1 MTGASGQEG
10 GATAAAG
17 DAAQKPE
24 RLRLGG
30 MALRNGL
37 LVHGPTS
44 WAVAVRNRAGAVE
57 VASGTKPSFAPG
69 RLAKT
74 PMLRGPLRLAEAM
87 AVVPM
92 ARLRLRSARLPF
104 EDPRVALA
112 AAGAS
117 AASAAA
123 RRYARGSTTRE
134 ALIAAIGMIPALAA
148 LRDPDLAAY
157 HGAEHKAIG
166 AYESGGSA
174 AEEPKEHQRCG
185 SNLIGP
191 LLALSVGGQVLV
203 EKAMDRPTSIA
214 RGAASVAATGAA
226 VEVFAFAERKP
237 DAPLSRA
244 VHSAGHEIQ
253 KRVST
258 REPTAE
264 QLEVAEAAVAELLR
278 AEGVAA
284 DTSGEPPGT
293 DSGPAVT

>member
-1 MTGASGQEG
+1 MSAEGPPPQESE
-10 GATAAAG
+10 AP
-17 DAAQKPE
+17 D

-37 LVHGPTS
+37 LVHGPTHWS
-44 WAVAVRNRAGAVE
+44 VAVRDRAGAVQ
-57 VASGTKPSFAPG
+57 VASGAKPSLARG
-69 RLAKT
+69 RLATT
-74 PMLRGPLRLAEAM
+74 PLLRGPLRLAEAM
-87 AVVPM
+87 LVVPM

-104 EDPRVALA
+104 EDPRVAVA
-112 AAGAS
+112 AVGAS

-134 ALIAAIGMIPALAA
+134 AVIAAVGLMPALAA

-166 AYESGGSA
+166 AYESGGA
-174 AEEPKEHQRCG
+174 AADEPKEHARCG

-191 LLALSVGGQVLV
+191 LLAFSVGGQILV
-203 EKAMDRPTSIA
+203 EKALERPGSVA
-214 RGAASVAATGAA
+214 RGAASLAATGAA

-237 DAPLSRA
+237 DAALSRA
-244 VHSAGHEIQ
+244 VHGTGHEIQ

-264 QLEVAEAAVAELLR
+264 QLEVAEAAVRELLR
-278 AEGVAA
+278 VEGVAA
-284 DTSGEPPGT
+284 DS
-293 DSGPAVT
+293 D

>member
-1 MTGASGQEG
+1 MSER
-10 GATAAAG
+10 ATPPAG
-17 DAAQKPE
+17 DAGDADEPE

-37 LVHGPTS
+37 LVHGPTHWS
-44 WAVAVRNRAGAVE
+44 VAVRNRDGEVE
-57 VASGTKPSFAPG
+57 VASGPKPSLARG
-69 RLAKT
+69 RLSKT

-92 ARLRLRSARLPF
+92 ARLRLRAARLPF
-104 EDPRVALA
+104 EDPRVVLA

-134 ALIAAIGMIPALAA
+134 TVIAAVGLLPALAA

-166 AYESGGSA
+166 AYESGGPA
-174 AEEPKEHQRCG
+174 ADEPKEHQRCG

-191 LLALSVGGQVLV
+191 LLALTVSGQVLV
-203 EKAMDRPTSIA
+203 EKAVERPTSVA
-214 RGAASVAATGAA
+214 RGAASLAATGAA

-237 DAPLSRA
+237 DAALSRA
-244 VHSAGHEIQ
+244 VHGAGHEIQ

-258 REPTAE
+258 REPTPE

-278 AEGVAA
+278 VEGA
-284 DTSGEPPGT
+284 DADSSEDPSGT
-293 DSGPAVT
+293 DPGPAMT